1 VEEHSRA
8 TWIRTA
14 LADYEAPLIRYAIRL
29 LGDADRARDVV
40 QETFLNLCQS
50 DRSRVENHLAAWLFR
65 VCRNRALDLRRKDKS
80 VQPLETAIHDQI
92 ASPDPGPS
100 ALVETQQGAGKM
112 LALVES
118 LPENQ
123 REVIYLRF
131 GAGLS
136 YREISDVTG
145 NTVSNV
151 GVLIH
156 NGVKKLRDQL
166 ATREGAAATNA
177 RSAK

>member
-65 VCRNRALDLRRKDKS
+65 VCRNRA
-80 VQPLETAIHDQI
+80 LETAIHDQI